1 MKEDVLKFLAAG
13 THLGG
18 TNLDFKWN
26 SMSTKGKKLLLVT
39 RATENPA
46 DVSVISSR
54 NTGQQAVLKFAAA
67 TRATPIAGRF
77 TPGIFVNKIQAAFR
91 EPQLPVVTDP
101 TADHQPLTE
110 VSYVNLPTIALCDTD
125 SLCHVDAATPCNNK
139 GAHSVGLMW
148 MLAWEV
154 PCICDTISHEHPLEV
169 MPDLCFYRDPKEIEK
184 DKQATAGKIRS
195 LLKIGA
201 LSPPLKTAPNAQ
213 ATEWVGMTTG

>member
-1 MKEDVLKFLAAG
+1 M
-13 THLGG
+13 
-18 TNLDFKWN
+18 
-26 SMSTKGKKLLLVT
+26 T

-67 TRATPIAGRF
+67 TRATPTAGHF
-77 TPGIFVNKIQAAFR
+77 APGIFVNKIQAAFR

-125 SLCHVDAATPCNNK
+125 SPLCHVDTATPCNNK

-169 MPDLCFYRDPKEIEK
+169 MLDLCFYRDPKEIEK
-184 DKQATAGKIRS
+184 DKQATAGK
-195 LLKIGA
+195 
-201 LSPPLKTAPNAQ
+201 
-213 ATEWVGMTTG
+213 V